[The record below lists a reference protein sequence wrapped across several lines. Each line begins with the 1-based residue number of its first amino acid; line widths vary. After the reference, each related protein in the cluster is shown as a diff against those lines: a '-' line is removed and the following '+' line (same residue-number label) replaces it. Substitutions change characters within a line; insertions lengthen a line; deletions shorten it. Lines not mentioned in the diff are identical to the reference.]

1 MDAWNEH
8 GWPTKIPT
16 WHTWILW
23 SSSTNG
29 HEVLCIIQIHDH
41 RGVVER
47 LNVILDT
54 SLLKTFLCPFGRFE
68 HDTWRKSI
76 EDIPLPF
83 WEVWTWYLTQVYWRH
98 FFCPFGCCLLFGL
111 WSFPSF
117 SSLVLL
123 PGVFLLFIYLL
134 KASFTRK
141 GPPNLVGSNE
151 TPIIL
156 YYILLAK
163 D

>member
-47 LNVILDT
+47 LNMILDTSLLKTFLLPFSEVWTCDTSLLKTFICPLGGLNMILDT

-68 HDTWRKSI
+68 HDTWHKSI
-76 EDIPLPF
+76 EDIFLPF
-83 WEVWTWYLTQVYWRH
+83 WVLSFVWTLVVS
-98 FFCPFGCCLLFGL
+98 FF
-111 WSFPSF
+111 F
-117 SSLVLL
+117 SSCSLA
-123 PGVFLLFIYLL
+123 GCFSFIYLL
-134 KASFTRK
+134 KASLTRK
-141 GPPNLVGSNE
+141 DPRLG
-151 TPIIL
+151 
-156 YYILLAK
+156 
-163 D
+163 